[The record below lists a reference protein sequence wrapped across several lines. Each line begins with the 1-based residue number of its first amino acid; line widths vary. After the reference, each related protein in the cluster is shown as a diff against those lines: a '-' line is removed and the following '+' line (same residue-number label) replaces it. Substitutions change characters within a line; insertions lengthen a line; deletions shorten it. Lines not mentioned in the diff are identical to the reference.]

1 MTSFQ
6 KQQVANDSDRQHAT
20 AGWKWSELSWR
31 RRFLLFGWVIV
42 GTALVLGIIIVR
54 SKMGERSLLGRS
66 LSALFFLLVLGP
78 IHTIIG
84 VAAGSKRQKEKA
96 QKAAGYR
103 NPKALPHAVAG
114 AILIGAVA
122 VFIGVLYVASKMV
135 H

>member
-31 RRFLLFGWVIV
+31 RRFLLFGWVV
-42 GTALVLGIIIVR
+42 TALLLGIITLR
-54 SKMGERSLLGRS
+54 SKMGERSLLGHS

-78 IHTIIG
+78 IHTVIG
-84 VAAGSKRQKEKA
+84 VAAASKRQKEKA